1 MFSNGKGLPI
11 IKENLTDEGLS
22 VISYGQIH
30 AKFNTGVDVSSDLI
44 RFVSYNYER
53 LFHNVK
59 FFNMILYLLTRQRIM
74 TVAETTVFINLMI
87 VCYMQVTTQ

>member
-11 IKENLTDEGLS
+11 TKENLIDEGLS

-30 AKFNTGVDVSSDLI
+30 AKFNTDVDVSSDLI

-74 TVAETTVFINLMI
+74 TVAATTVFINVMI